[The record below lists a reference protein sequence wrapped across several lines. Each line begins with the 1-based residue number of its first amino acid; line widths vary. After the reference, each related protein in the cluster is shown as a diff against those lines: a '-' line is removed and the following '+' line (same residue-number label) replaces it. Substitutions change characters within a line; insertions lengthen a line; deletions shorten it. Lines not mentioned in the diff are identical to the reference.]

1 MKRARSRALDLSVG
15 VGRSSIRACER
26 LLVSLLPMVFAF
38 ACFGCGGWNV
48 PPEAKK
54 MKNPVALNT
63 VTLDFARSLYR
74 NDCAKCHGVNGDG
87 KKPPN
92 SMYSY
97 STKPTNFTD
106 AKLVDAMSDGEIFWK
121 ITNGRKPMPSFK
133 IRLTDEQRWEL
144 VSLIRIFAHPTSAPA
159 QK

>member
-1 MKRARSRALDLSVG
+1 M
-15 VGRSSIRACER
+15 
-26 LLVSLLPMVFAF
+26 
-38 ACFGCGGWNV
+38 
-48 PPEAKK
+48 
-54 MKNPVALNT
+54 NT
-63 VTLDFARSLYR
+63 ATLDAARVLYR

-87 KKPPN
+87 KKPAD

-106 AKLVDAMSDGEIFWK
+106 TKLVDAMSDGEIFWK

-144 VSLIRIFAHPTSAPA
+144 VNLIRVFAHPANAPA
-159 QK
+159 RK